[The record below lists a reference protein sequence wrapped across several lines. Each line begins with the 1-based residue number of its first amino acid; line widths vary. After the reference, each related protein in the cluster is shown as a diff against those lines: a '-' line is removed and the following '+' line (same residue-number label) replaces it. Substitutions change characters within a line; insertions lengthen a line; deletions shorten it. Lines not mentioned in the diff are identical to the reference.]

1 MKIEP
6 WLQPTTTAI
15 VERLE
20 VLKTA
25 WILGNGHVPQPW
37 FRGDA
42 HRYWNR
48 YCHRLSRQTTMLQSA
63 RFFVAD
69 SNHDA

>member
-6 WLQPTTTAI
+6 WLQPTITAI

-25 WILGNGHVPQPW
+25 WILGNGDVPQP
-37 FRGDA
+37 
-42 HRYWNR
+42 
-48 YCHRLSRQTTMLQSA
+48 
-63 RFFVAD
+63 
-69 SNHDA
+69 